1 MGDLVLSNDELI
13 HGSVEEVFE
22 RIAAADGG
30 GWLFDAECDALEPG
44 AVVRLRLPAT
54 LGSGEMLGATGRV
67 IAVDRPR
74 RLVIEQH
81 APWRGRLTCLVS
93 RAPADG
99 GRPQSRVR
107 LVAEVPEEAIHW
119 LLRHRGVPLPPE
131 ATGDQQPIGL
141 LVSQSG
147 PANVFAGAAEN
158 LARLAVEEINAD
170 GPPLG
175 RPLRLVVGDDGTSP
189 TMGALAAGRLV
200 EAEGC
205 SVVIASVT
213 SAVFTAASRA
223 MADRSVLLVFSVT
236 NEGGPTGD
244 RLVRLGERPGAQ
256 LAVAVPRVMERSDGR
271 RWFLAGNDYCWPQ
284 ATNACARAA
293 VARAGGT
300 VAEERLVPLGTRDF
314 EPVIDAV
321 QRSGAD
327 CVLST
332 FVGADAAAFERA
344 FYRAGMRA
352 RCQTLSPGLD
362 EATREHIGAEAG
374 AGIWS
379 VFGYFEDLPTTENRA
394 FVKRYRDRFGQWA
407 PPPSSLSESAYEA
420 MHLVADAAHRAR
432 SWHPTDVGRAMAS
445 SRFSGPRGPVALA
458 GPGALRQ
465 ELFLAESVP
474 GGYAVREAVG
484 RNVGTC

>member
-1 MGDLVLSNDELI
+1 VGDLVLSTDELI
-13 HGSVEEVFE
+13 HGSVEEVFDL
-22 RIAAADGG
+22 IASAHGG
-30 GWLFDAECDALEPG
+30 GWLFGAECDGLHPG
-44 AVVRLRLPAT
+44 AVVRLRLPAA
-54 LGSGEMLGATGRV
+54 LQSGEALGATGRV
-67 IAVDRPR
+67 VAVDRPR
-74 RLVIEQH
+74 RVVIEQH
-81 APWRGRLTCLVS
+81 APWRGRLTCLVDD
-93 RAPADG
+93 APGNSA
-99 GRPQSRVR
+99 GRQSRVR

-119 LLRHRGVPLPPE
+119 LLRHRGVALPPE
-131 ATGDQQPIGL
+131 AAADQQAIGL

-158 LARLAVEEINAD
+158 LARLAVEEINAE

-189 TMGALAAGRLV
+189 AMGALAARRLV
-200 EAEGC
+200 DAEGC

-223 MADRSVLLVFSVT
+223 LADSPALLVHSVT

-244 RLVRLGERPGAQ
+244 RLVRLGERPDAQ

-271 RWFLAGNDYCWPQ
+271 RWFLAGNDYCWPR

-300 VAEERLVPLGTRDF
+300 IAGERLVPLGTRDL
-314 EPVIDAV
+314 EPVIDAIE
-321 QRSGAD
+321 RSGAD

-332 FVGADAAAFERA
+332 FVGADAAAFERT
-344 FYRAGMRA
+344 FYRAGLRA
-352 RCQTLSPGLD
+352 RCRTLSPGLD

-379 VFGYFEDLPTTENRA
+379 VFGYFEALPTTENRA

-407 PPPSSLSESAYEA
+407 PPPSSLSESVYEA
-420 MHLVADAAHRAR
+420 MHLVADAARRAGT
-432 SWHPTDVGRAMAS
+432 WHATDVGRAIAS
-445 SRFSGPRGPVALA
+445 SRFDGPRGPVALA

-484 RNVGTC
+484 HNVGTC

>member
-1 MGDLVLSNDELI
+1 VGDLVLTDDELI
-13 HGSVEEVFE
+13 RGSVEEVFD
-22 RIAAADGG
+22 RIASAEG
-30 GWLFDAECDALEPG
+30 GWLFDAECEGLRLG
-44 AVVRLRLPAT
+44 AVVRLRLPAA
-54 LGSGEMLGATGRV
+54 LGSGETLGATGRV
-67 IAVDRPR
+67 VAVDRPR

-93 RAPADG
+93 DAPASG
-99 GRPQSRVR
+99 GAPQSRVR

-119 LLRHRGVPLPPE
+119 LMRHRGVALPPE
-131 ATGDQQPIGL
+131 ASCDQQPIGL

-158 LARLAVEEINAD
+158 LARMAVEEINAD

-189 TMGALAAGRLV
+189 ALGAVATRRLV

-213 SAVFTAASRA
+213 SSVFAAASRA
-223 MADRSVLLVFSVT
+223 IADRRALLVFSVT

-244 RLVRLGERPGAQ
+244 RLVRLGERPAAQ

-271 RWFLAGNDYCWPQ
+271 RWFLAGNDYCWPR

-300 VAEERLVPLGTRDF
+300 VAGERLVPLGTPDL
-314 EPVIDAV
+314 EPVVEAV
-321 QRSGAD
+321 RRSGAD

-344 FYRAGMRA
+344 FYRAGLRA

-374 AGIWS
+374 TGIWS
-379 VFGYFEDLPTTENRA
+379 VFGYFEDLPTAENRA
-394 FVKRYRDRFGQWA
+394 FLTRYRERFGAWA

-420 MHLVADAAHRAR
+420 MHLVADAARRAG

-445 SRFSGPRGPVALA
+445 SRFTGPRGPVALA

-484 RNVGTC
+484 RNVGTR